1 MMQVIKEGIMHTVS
15 GTQAKG
21 DFFNAS
27 PTYLMLKGYLV
38 YWINTNTTLKS
49 KT

>member
-1 MMQVIKEGIMHTVS
+1 MIKEGLTQIVS
-15 GTQAKG
+15 GTQAMG
-21 DFFNAS
+21 DFLDAL
-27 PTYLMLKGYLV
+27 PIYLMLKGYLV

>member
-1 MMQVIKEGIMHTVS
+1 MIKEGLMQIVS

-21 DFFNAS
+21 DFFDAL

>member
-1 MMQVIKEGIMHTVS
+1 MIKEGLMQIVS

-21 DFFNAS
+21 DFFDAL

-38 YWINTNTTLKS
+38 YWINTKTILKS